1 MSGSAFL
8 QSKEFYT
15 RNINPIGHYIQQ
27 MAVGLSLKNGISVEQ
42 AKAFIVN
49 KIKNKEFPGMK
60 DPVVEFFGR
69 DHNLDRTKEEMPLS
83 HFLQDV
89 IKNSQVLVPTF
100 TAYCSTKEDQSPLS
114 TFIGAN
120 VKIRSIAKKASQQA
134 KAEGK
139 LELAFSKNIE
149 QANKKENNNSLSGS
163 FATESSVFENDT
175 GHNTLTSITRSMASI
190 GNALNERM
198 LGGNRHYRNK
208 NIAFSNILAIISSMD
223 EEAVVKAMTMFGL
236 HYPTPEDFMEVLR
249 HSMRFYVFDKVVY
262 KDLHDFAKK
271 MSPVQRAAV
280 VYNQDLYHLRKFNE
294 GFVRKML
301 EDFSRIDRTQVLED
315 PIKDVRSRDG
325 ATVNYGHQVVIFEVQ
340 GFGHDY
346 HKMPVETQHAVANV
360 CANIDNQVQNYKT
373 LISAFFLTKTV
384 PNSTA
389 FIQDMVRQDVVL
401 SDTDSTMFSIDEW
414 VNWYFGDL
422 RFSQEAYAI
431 AGAVMFMSTQCIAH
445 CLAILS
451 CNMGVA
457 DEHLFT
463 LSMKPEYVFPVFVQS
478 PVAKHYFTAKLV
490 EEGKV
495 FKDIVMEIKG
505 VHNKNSALPPTII
518 GPAQELM
525 EQIIRD
531 IMAGKK
537 ISNNANIK
545 EVADLERKIIASLR
559 SSSVEFL
566 KRSNIKEA
574 SAYGRNALE
583 SNFAHHTLW
592 QEVFAPTYGSIDPPP
607 YDVIKVP
614 TTLTSPSI
622 YKAWLDG
629 MKNQKL
635 AERMR
640 GWSERHNK
648 KQMPTFYFHLDK
660 ILSSAIPEEVI
671 EVIDYRKIVLDLTN
685 VRRMLLDSLGFPVRS
700 EFLLTELGY

>member
-1 MSGSAFL
+1 
-8 QSKEFYT
+8 
-15 RNINPIGHYIQQ
+15 
-27 MAVGLSLKNGISVEQ
+27 
-42 AKAFIVN
+42 
-49 KIKNKEFPGMK
+49 
-60 DPVVEFFGR
+60 
-69 DHNLDRTKEEMPLS
+69 
-83 HFLQDV
+83 
-89 IKNSQVLVPTF
+89 
-100 TAYCSTKEDQSPLS
+100 
-114 TFIGAN
+114 
-120 VKIRSIAKKASQQA
+120 
-134 KAEGK
+134 
-139 LELAFSKNIE
+139 
-149 QANKKENNNSLSGS
+149 
-163 FATESSVFENDT
+163 
-175 GHNTLTSITRSMASI
+175 
-190 GNALNERM
+190 
-198 LGGNRHYRNK
+198 
-208 NIAFSNILAIISSMD
+208 
-223 EEAVVKAMTMFGL
+223 
-236 HYPTPEDFMEVLR
+236 
-249 HSMRFYVFDKVVY
+249 
-262 KDLHDFAKK
+262 
-271 MSPVQRAAV
+271 
-280 VYNQDLYHLRKFNE
+280 
-294 GFVRKML
+294 
-301 EDFSRIDRTQVLED
+301 
-315 PIKDVRSRDG
+315 
-325 ATVNYGHQVVIFEVQ
+325 
-340 GFGHDY
+340 
-346 HKMPVETQHAVANV
+346 
-360 CANIDNQVQNYKT
+360 
-373 LISAFFLTKTV
+373 
-384 PNSTA
+384 
-389 FIQDMVRQDVVL
+389 
-401 SDTDSTMFSIDEW
+401 
-414 VNWYFGDL
+414 
-422 RFSQEAYAI
+422 
-431 AGAVMFMSTQCIAH
+431 
-445 CLAILS
+445 
-451 CNMGVA
+451 MGVA

-531 IMAGKK
+531 IMDGKK

-583 SNFAHHTLW
+583 SNFAHHSLW

-640 GWSERHNK
+640 EWSERHNK